1 MNNEVFNVEKSVE
14 QAVDF
19 QNKMLKGMANLM
31 NMPKDDMNMDATPKE
46 LVYSQDK
53 MKLYHYKPQVR
64 KTKVCKVP
72 LLITYALVN
81 RQYMMDIQPD
91 RSTIKGFLEE
101 GLDVYII
108 DWGYPTA
115 SDKYLTMDDY
125 INGYIN
131 DCVEFI
137 KESNKVKQINML
149 GVCQGG
155 TFSTIYAALY
165 PENVKNLVTM
175 VTPIDFSNDDTLLF
189 AWSKNMNI
197 DKLVDAYGLIPGDL
211 MNFSFAMLKPFSLNI
226 DKYIGLVDKMDDAN
240 FLENFMRM
248 EIWINDSP
256 DQVGETIRQFINDLY
271 KENKLAKGELKIGGQ
286 KVDLKNIKC
295 PLLNV
300 YAEYDHLVPPSSS
313 KPLNDLVSS
322 TDTETISF
330 GVGHIGMYVSS
341 KSKKEITPKIATWIL
356 EHSK

>member
-1 MNNEVFNVEKSVE
+1 MNELFDVEKSMDQVL
-14 QAVDF
+14 QF
-19 QNKMLKGMANLM
+19 QNKMLKGLKNLTEL
-31 NMPKDDMNMDATPKE
+31 PKGNMDMDITPKE
-46 LVYSQDK
+46 VVYSQDK
-53 MKLYHYKPQVR
+53 MKLYHYKSQVR
-64 KTKVCKVP
+64 KTKLCKVP

-91 RSTIKGFLEE
+91 RSTIKAFLEE
-101 GLDVYII
+101 GLDVYLI

-125 INGYIN
+125 INGYMH

-137 KESNKVKQINML
+137 REQNKISKFNLL

-155 TFSTIYAALY
+155 TFSTIYTALY
-165 PENVKNLVTM
+165 PENIKNLVTM
-175 VTPIDFSNDDTLLF
+175 VTPIDFSNNDSLLF

-197 DKLVDAYGLIPGDL
+197 DKMVDAYGVIPGEL
-211 MNFSFAMLKPFSLNI
+211 MNLSYAMLKPFSLNI
-226 DKYIGLVDKMDDAN
+226 DKYIGLVEKMDDKK
-240 FLENFMRM
+240 FLENFLRM

-256 DQVGETIRQFINDLY
+256 DQVGETIRQFVNDLY
-271 KENKLAKGELKIGGQ
+271 KENKLVKGELVIGDR
-286 KVDLKNIKC
+286 KVDLKNIKA

-313 KPLNDLVSS
+313 KALNDLVGS
-322 TDTETISF
+322 TDKETISF

-341 KSKKEITPKIATWIL
+341 KSKKEITPKITSWIL

>member
-1 MNNEVFNVEKSVE
+1 MKEVFDVEKSANE
-14 QAVDF
+14 AIEF
-19 QNKMLKGMANLM
+19 QKKLLKGMKNLM
-31 NMPKDDMNMDATPKE
+31 ELPKGDMDMDITPKE

-53 MKLYHYKPQVR
+53 MKLFHYKPQVR

-91 RSTIKGFLEE
+91 RSTIKAFLEE

-125 INGYIN
+125 INGYMN

-137 KESNKVKQINML
+137 KKENNVKQINLL

-155 TFSTIYAALY
+155 TFSTIYSALY
-165 PENVKNLVTM
+165 PENVKNLVTI
-175 VTPIDFSNDDTLLF
+175 VTPIDFSTNDTLLF
-189 AWSKNMNI
+189 AWSKDMNI
-197 DKLVDAYGLIPGDL
+197 DKLVDAYNGIIPGDL
-211 MNFSFAMLKPFSLNI
+211 MNVSYAMLKPFSLNI
-226 DKYIGLVDKMDDAN
+226 DKYVGLVEKMDDKK

-248 EIWINDSP
+248 EVWINDSP

-271 KENKLAKGELKIGGQ
+271 KENKLVKGELIIGDR
-286 KVDLKNIKC
+286 KVDLKNIKA

-313 KPLNDLVSS
+313 KALNDLVGS

-341 KSKKEITPKIATWIL
+341 KSKKEITPKIASWIL